1 VSWDKQPIKGY
12 LVDADNGER
21 LEFQYNPNNISDEKS
36 TSYAAIKIPGMSHP
50 RYQYVAG
57 EPRRI
62 VFKIELFKGPVKQQV
77 DWLRSLQYPEH
88 AGSMLKN
95 APHRVILIFGDLYP
109 GVTCIVQQVKAR
121 YFGLFDQ
128 TNLAPQRAEV
138 DITLE
143 EVVDQ
148 SVNWA
153 EVRS

>member
-1 VSWDKQPIKGY
+1 MSWDKQPIKGY
-12 LVDADNGER
+12 LVDADTGDR

-62 VFKIELFKGPVKQQV
+62 VFKIELFKDSVKQKV

-109 GVTCIVQQVKAR
+109 GVTCIVRMVKAR

-148 SVNWA
+148 SVNWS

>member
-1 VSWDKQPIKGY
+1 MSWDKQPIKGY
-12 LVDADNGER
+12 LVDADTGDR

-36 TSYAAIKIPGMSHP
+36 TSYATIKVPGMSHP

-62 VFKIELFKGPVKQQV
+62 VFKIELFKDSVKQKV

-109 GVTCIVQQVKAR
+109 GVTCIVRSVKAR

-143 EVVDQ
+143 EFVDQ
-148 SVNWA
+148 SVNGS